1 MTNRSSWL
9 KYLIPAFLLV
19 TFFAIQAGT
28 ADAATKCCACTHP
41 NVTGG
46 RFCIKDYAADCAD
59 LAKSTNADLKDANCT
74 EDKSAT
80 ACKKASN
87 GGICLNEPIL
97 EVSFKLKDVP
107 GYKAPEEKKKE
118 EIKTLPLK
126 LNIAIPGLT
135 LYDSFVEGGEVFVPA
150 LAQYIQAFQK
160 ILIGIGIVAAAI
172 MIMYGGFL
180 YIISGTGIKV
190 REGKKIITDSLI
202 GLVII
207 LGSAV
212 ILSNIN
218 PNTTNLSALHLMS
231 IEPNQYEP
239 MGDGRWAAGML
250 GQLGA
255 NPRRDL
261 SGMPVPDNEIAP
273 PPPSQ
278 SVAFPTYLTIPKDC
292 PGREVKG
299 NWRIGKLSEAT
310 IQKFLEYQSKTGVP
324 AGALIANMLT
334 EGTNS
339 CHIQNFWN
347 DPAAACGC
355 KGKKNY
361 CDFYNFG
368 GVGCTVGQ
376 MPDGMKCANVAFPP
390 AYERRA
396 PTPKVPAK
404 VIGGYDCDNGKLPPN
419 KNWNN
424 FPGVGI
430 DCAEVC
436 RNYTAETFD
445 CGFSAGGKCYP
456 QISHTTNNSFNPP
469 VAYKTV
475 QCSRVFQNVED
486 FLNTKVGFIKYCMP
500 YNTSVYDFAYC
511 IGASTYASSPDKGPA
526 LAAIIENNCLCG
538 SRDASGCKRNLA
550 LEGALVTERIKRN
563 LTNIPGVC
571 IQFKPGTKECL
582 RYINDFQKIVDTV
595 YQATRGELQP
605 RELE

>member
-28 ADAATKCCACTHP
+28 ANAATKCCACTHP

-59 LAKSTNADLKDANCT
+59 LAKSTNTELKEATCT

-80 ACKKASN
+80 ACKKMSD
-87 GGICLNEPIL
+87 GGICLNSPIL
-97 EVSFKLKDVP
+97 EISFKLKDVP
-107 GYKAPEEKKKE
+107 GYKAPEDKKA
-118 EIKTLPLK
+118 EIKTLPVK
-126 LNIAIPGLT
+126 LNITIPGLT

-160 ILIGIGIVAAAI
+160 ILIRIGIVAAAI

-292 PGREVKG
+292 PGREGSGSRKTG
-299 NWRIGKLSEAT
+299 ALSEET
-310 IQKFLEYQSKTGVP
+310 IRKFLEYQSKTGVP
-324 AGALIANMLT
+324 AAALIANMMT
-334 EGTNS
+334 EGAGR

-368 GVGCTVGQ
+368 GIGCTVAQ
-376 MPDGMKCANVAFPP
+376 MPTGMKCANVAFPP
-390 AYERRA
+390 AYEKNIWSR
-396 PTPKVPAK
+396 KI
-404 VIGGYDCDNGKLPPN
+404 IGGNSCDSGNYPPN
-419 KNWNN
+419 QNWNN
-424 FPGVGI
+424 FPGVGVQ
-430 DCAEVC
+430 CADVC
-436 RNYTAETFD
+436 RNYTRDTFD
-445 CGFSAGGKCYP
+445 CGYSAGGKCYP
-456 QISHTTNNSFNPP
+456 QKSYTTNNRFNPP
-469 VAYKTV
+469 IAYPTV
-475 QCSRVFQNVED
+475 QCSAIFNNVEE
-486 FLNTKVGFIKYCMP
+486 FLNAKVGFIKFCMP

-511 IGASTYASSPDKGPA
+511 IGASTYASEVQKGPI
-526 LAAIIENNCLCG
+526 LAEIIEKNCLCG
-538 SRDASGCKRNLA
+538 SRDASGCKRDLA

-563 LTNIPGVC
+563 LTAIPGVC

-582 RYINDFQKIVDTV
+582 RYINDFQKIVETV
-595 YQATRGELQP
+595 YTATRGQLLP
-605 RELE
+605 RELETAE